1 MHLSPLRTVLGVF
14 LLTACSSTA
23 SIAPSTTT
31 TVVSTHVTDETTTT
45 VTETTTTVVSTHVTD
60 ETTTTATET
69 TTTAGGNV
77 SVLAADDSGY
87 IFDQERLHTFELT
100 LSDEALAQI
109 DRNPSAEEWVLGS
122 LTFEGE
128 TIDRVGIRYKGSIG
142 AWVGCL
148 SDPDWSDPSGHKVC
162 TKLSMKVKVNW
173 DDSNREF
180 HGLRRLQ
187 FHTMNLDPSQM
198 HERLGYWLF
207 REMGVPAPRSVH
219 ARLIVN
225 GTYLGLFA
233 LTEQVDGRFTRHN
246 FDDGTGNLYKEVW
259 PLNWDGETIT
269 NDFEF
274 VEALKTNEDEN
285 PSIELIKNFGSE
297 VKAAG
302 LGEAAEV
309 VDRWMDIDEVLA
321 WAVVDRT
328 IRNDDGPFH
337 WYCFDGCRPHNYYWY
352 EDPTA
357 GTLHLI
363 PWDLDNAFQNIV
375 KDSNPVTPVAD
386 AWGEITADCLPF
398 GYGDWGLM
406 QRSAACDPLFA
417 AWAMF
422 DDDYGRLLNE
432 FLAGPFAEE
441 LVTAQI
447 EAWATQIA
455 DATTEAADIHDD
467 AVSVRKWAGAVKE
480 LLAALDHARSIARS
494 PLDGPDA

>member
-1 MHLSPLRTVLGVF
+1 MHLGPLRTVLGAV
-14 LLTACSSTA
+14 LLASCSSTA

-31 TVVSTHVTDETTTT
+31 TVVSTHVTA
-45 VTETTTTVVSTHVTD
+45 
-60 ETTTTATET
+60 ETTTTAAET
-69 TTTAGGNV
+69 TTTAGGNL
-77 SVLAADDSGY
+77 SALTADDSGY

-187 FHTMNLDPSQM
+187 LHSMNLDPSQM

-225 GTYLGLFA
+225 GTYVGVFA
-233 LTEQVDGRFTRHN
+233 LTEQIDGRFTRHN

-259 PLNWDGETIT
+259 PLHAGYVTGDL
-269 NDFEF
+269 FF

-302 LGEAAEV
+302 PDGAAEV
-309 VDRWMDIDEVLA
+309 VDRWMDVDEVLA

-337 WYCFDGCRPHNYYWY
+337 WYCFGECRPHNYYWY
-352 EDPTA
+352 EEPTA

-386 AWGEITADCLPF
+386 AWGEITRDCQRF
-398 GYGDWGLM
+398 GYGDWGLL
-406 QRSAACDPLFA
+406 QRSAACDPVFA
-417 AWAMF
+417 AWATF
-422 DDDYGRLLNE
+422 DDDYRRLLDE
-432 FLAGPFAEE
+432 FLDGPFAEE
-441 LVTAQI
+441 LVTAQV
-447 EAWATQIA
+447 EAWVAQIA
-455 DATTEAADIHDD
+455 DATTEAAAAHDD
-467 AVSVRKWAGAVKE
+467 AVSVRKWTGAVDE
-480 LLAALDHARSIARS
+480 LLAALDHARSVARK
-494 PLDGPDA
+494 PRDGPAA

>member
-1 MHLSPLRTVLGVF
+1 MNLGPLRTVLGAV
-14 LLTACSSTA
+14 LLASCSSTA

-31 TVVSTHVTDETTTT
+31 TVVSTHVTA
-45 VTETTTTVVSTHVTD
+45 
-60 ETTTTATET
+60 ETTTTAAET
-69 TTTAGGNV
+69 TTTAGGNL
-77 SVLAADDSGY
+77 SALTADDSGY

-148 SDPDWSDPSGHKVC
+148 SDPDWTDPSGHKVC

-187 FHTMNLDPSQM
+187 LHNMNLDPSQM

-225 GTYLGLFA
+225 GTYVGVFA
-233 LTEQVDGRFTRHN
+233 LTEQIDGRFTRHN

-259 PLNWDGETIT
+259 PLHAGYVTGDL
-269 NDFEF
+269 FF

-302 LGEAAEV
+302 PDGAAEV
-309 VDRWMDIDEVLA
+309 VDRWMDVDEVLA

-337 WYCFDGCRPHNYYWY
+337 WYCFGECRPHNYYWY
-352 EDPTA
+352 EEPTA

-386 AWGEITADCLPF
+386 AWGEITRDCQRF
-398 GYGDWGLM
+398 GYGDWGLL
-406 QRSAACDPLFA
+406 QRSAACDPVFA
-417 AWAMF
+417 AWATF
-422 DDDYGRLLNE
+422 DDDYRRLLDE
-432 FLAGPFAEE
+432 FLDGPFAEE
-441 LVTAQI
+441 LVTAQV
-447 EAWATQIA
+447 EAWVAQIA
-455 DATTEAADIHDD
+455 DATTEAADAHDD
-467 AVSVRKWAGAVKE
+467 AVSVRKWTGAVDE
-480 LLAALDHARSIARS
+480 LLAALDHARSVARK
-494 PLDGPDA
+494 PRDGPAA

>member
-1 MHLSPLRTVLGVF
+1 MNLGPLRTVLGAV
-14 LLTACSSTA
+14 LLASCSSTA

-31 TVVSTHVTDETTTT
+31 TVVSTHVTA
-45 VTETTTTVVSTHVTD
+45 
-60 ETTTTATET
+60 ETTTTAAET
-69 TTTAGGNV
+69 TTTAGRNL
-77 SVLAADDSGY
+77 SALTADDSGY

-148 SDPDWSDPSGHKVC
+148 SDPDWTDPSGHKVC

-187 FHTMNLDPSQM
+187 LHNMNLDPSQM

-225 GTYLGLFA
+225 GTYVGVFA
-233 LTEQVDGRFTRHN
+233 LTEQIDGRFTRHN

-259 PLNWDGETIT
+259 PLHAGYVTGDL
-269 NDFEF
+269 FF

-302 LGEAAEV
+302 PDGAAEV
-309 VDRWMDIDEVLA
+309 VDRWMDVDEVLA

-337 WYCFDGCRPHNYYWY
+337 WYCFGECRPHNYYWY
-352 EDPTA
+352 EEPTA

-386 AWGEITADCLPF
+386 AWGEITRDCQRF
-398 GYGDWGLM
+398 GYGDWGLL
-406 QRSAACDPLFA
+406 QRSAACDPVFA
-417 AWAMF
+417 AWATF
-422 DDDYGRLLNE
+422 DDDYGRLLDE
-432 FLAGPFAEE
+432 FLDGPFAEE
-441 LVTAQI
+441 LVTAQV
-447 EAWATQIA
+447 EAWVAQIA
-455 DATTEAADIHDD
+455 DATTEAAAAHDD
-467 AVSVRKWAGAVKE
+467 AVSVRKWTGAVDE
-480 LLAALDHARSIARS
+480 LLAALDHARSVARK
-494 PLDGPDA
+494 PRDGPGA

>member
-1 MHLSPLRTVLGVF
+1 MNLGPLRTVLGAV
-14 LLTACSSTA
+14 LLASCSSTA

-31 TVVSTHVTDETTTT
+31 TVVSTHVTA
-45 VTETTTTVVSTHVTD
+45 
-60 ETTTTATET
+60 ETTTTAAET
-69 TTTAGGNV
+69 TTTAGGNL
-77 SVLAADDSGY
+77 SALTADDSGY

-148 SDPDWSDPSGHKVC
+148 SDPDWTDPSGHKVC

-187 FHTMNLDPSQM
+187 LHNMNLDPSQM

-225 GTYLGLFA
+225 GTYVGVFA
-233 LTEQVDGRFTRHN
+233 LTEQIDGRFTRHN

-259 PLNWDGETIT
+259 PLHAGYVTGDL
-269 NDFEF
+269 FF

-302 LGEAAEV
+302 PDGAAEV
-309 VDRWMDIDEVLA
+309 VDRWMDVDEVLA

-337 WYCFDGCRPHNYYWY
+337 WYCFGECRPHNYYWY
-352 EDPTA
+352 EEPTA

-386 AWGEITADCLPF
+386 AWGEITRDCQRF
-398 GYGDWGLM
+398 GYGDWGLL
-406 QRSAACDPLFA
+406 QRSAACDPVFA
-417 AWAMF
+417 AWATF
-422 DDDYGRLLNE
+422 DDDYRRLLDE
-432 FLAGPFAEE
+432 FLDGPFAEE
-441 LVTAQI
+441 LVTAQV
-447 EAWATQIA
+447 EAWVAQIA
-455 DATTEAADIHDD
+455 DATTEAAAAHDD
-467 AVSVRKWAGAVKE
+467 AVSVRKWTGAVDE
-480 LLAALDHARSIARS
+480 LLAALDHARSVVRK
-494 PLDGPDA
+494 PRDGPAA

>member
-1 MHLSPLRTVLGVF
+1 MNLGPLRTVLGAV
-14 LLTACSSTA
+14 LLASCSSTA

-31 TVVSTHVTDETTTT
+31 TVVSTHVTA
-45 VTETTTTVVSTHVTD
+45 
-60 ETTTTATET
+60 ETTTTAAET
-69 TTTAGGNV
+69 TTTAGRNL
-77 SVLAADDSGY
+77 SALTADDSGY

-187 FHTMNLDPSQM
+187 FHNMNLDPSQM

-225 GTYLGLFA
+225 GTYVGVFA
-233 LTEQVDGRFTRHN
+233 LTEQIDGRFTRHN

-259 PLNWDGETIT
+259 PLHAGYVTGDL
-269 NDFEF
+269 FF

-302 LGEAAEV
+302 PDGAAEV
-309 VDRWMDIDEVLA
+309 VDRWMDVDEVLA

-337 WYCFDGCRPHNYYWY
+337 WYCFGECRPHNYYWY
-352 EDPTA
+352 EEPTA

-386 AWGEITADCLPF
+386 AWGEITRDCQRF
-398 GYGDWGLM
+398 GYGDWGLL
-406 QRSAACDPLFA
+406 QRSAACDPVFA
-417 AWAMF
+417 AWATF
-422 DDDYGRLLNE
+422 DDDHRRLLDE
-432 FLAGPFAEE
+432 FLDGPFADE
-441 LVTAQI
+441 LVTAQV
-447 EAWATQIA
+447 EAWVAQIA
-455 DATTEAADIHDD
+455 DATTEAADAHDD
-467 AVSVRKWAGAVKE
+467 AVSVRKWTGAVDG
-480 LLAALDHARSIARS
+480 LLAALDHARSVARK
-494 PLDGPDA
+494 PRDGPGA

>member
-1 MHLSPLRTVLGVF
+1 MNLGPLRTVLGAV
-14 LLTACSSTA
+14 LLASCSSTA

-31 TVVSTHVTDETTTT
+31 TVVSTHVTA
-45 VTETTTTVVSTHVTD
+45 
-60 ETTTTATET
+60 ETTTTAAET
-69 TTTAGGNV
+69 TTTAGRNL
-77 SVLAADDSGY
+77 SALTADDSGY

-128 TIDRVGIRYKGSIG
+128 TFDRVGIRYKGSIG

-148 SDPDWSDPSGHKVC
+148 SDPDWTDPSGHKVC

-187 FHTMNLDPSQM
+187 FHNMNLDPSQM

-225 GTYLGLFA
+225 GTYTGVFA
-233 LTEQVDGRFTRHN
+233 LTEQIDGRFTRHN

-259 PLNWDGETIT
+259 PLHAGYVTGDLY
-269 NDFEF
+269 F

-285 PSIELIKNFGSE
+285 PSIEIIKNFGSE

-302 LGEAAEV
+302 PDGAAEV
-309 VDRWMDIDEVLA
+309 VDRWMDVDEVLA

-337 WYCFDGCRPHNYYWY
+337 WYCFGECRP
-352 EDPTA
+352 
-357 GTLHLI
+357 LSLI
-363 PWDLDNAFQNIV
+363 HI
-375 KDSNPVTPVAD
+375 
-386 AWGEITADCLPF
+386 
-398 GYGDWGLM
+398 
-406 QRSAACDPLFA
+406 
-417 AWAMF
+417 
-422 DDDYGRLLNE
+422 
-432 FLAGPFAEE
+432 
-441 LVTAQI
+441 
-447 EAWATQIA
+447 
-455 DATTEAADIHDD
+455 
-467 AVSVRKWAGAVKE
+467 
-480 LLAALDHARSIARS
+480 
-494 PLDGPDA
+494 

>member
-1 MHLSPLRTVLGVF
+1 MHLGPLRTVLGAV
-14 LLTACSSTA
+14 LLASCSSTA

-31 TVVSTHVTDETTTT
+31 T
-45 VTETTTTVVSTHVTD
+45 
-60 ETTTTATET
+60 
-69 TTTAGGNV
+69 AGGNL
-77 SVLAADDSGY
+77 SALTADDSGY

-187 FHTMNLDPSQM
+187 FHSMNLDPSQM

-225 GTYLGLFA
+225 GTYMGVFA
-233 LTEQVDGRFTRHN
+233 FTEQIDGRFTRHN

-259 PLNWDGETIT
+259 PLHAGYVTGDL
-269 NDFEF
+269 FF

-302 LGEAAEV
+302 PDGAAEV
-309 VDRWMDIDEVLA
+309 VDRWMDVDEVLA

-337 WYCFDGCRPHNYYWY
+337 WYCFGECRPHNYYWY
-352 EDPTA
+352 EEPTA

-386 AWGEITADCLPF
+386 AWGEITRDCQRF
-398 GYGDWGLM
+398 GYGDWGLL
-406 QRSAACDPLFA
+406 QRSAACDPVFA
-417 AWAMF
+417 AWATF
-422 DDDYGRLLNE
+422 DDDYRRLLDE
-432 FLAGPFAEE
+432 FLDGPFAEE
-441 LVTAQI
+441 LVTAQV
-447 EAWATQIA
+447 EAWVAQIA
-455 DATTEAADIHDD
+455 DATTEAADAHDD
-467 AVSVRKWAGAVKE
+467 AVSVRKWTGAVDE
-480 LLAALDHARSIARS
+480 LLAALDHARSVARK
-494 PLDGPDA
+494 PRDGPGA

>member
-1 MHLSPLRTVLGVF
+1 MNLGPLRTVLGAV
-14 LLTACSSTA
+14 LLASCSSTA

-31 TVVSTHVTDETTTT
+31 TVVSTHVTA
-45 VTETTTTVVSTHVTD
+45 
-60 ETTTTATET
+60 ETTTTAAET
-69 TTTAGGNV
+69 TTTAGRNL
-77 SVLAADDSGY
+77 SALTADDSGY

-187 FHTMNLDPSQM
+187 FHSMNLDPSQM

-225 GTYLGLFA
+225 GTYVGVFA
-233 LTEQVDGRFTRHN
+233 LTEQIDGRFTRHN

-259 PLNWDGETIT
+259 PLHAGYVTGDL
-269 NDFEF
+269 FF
-274 VEALKTNEDEN
+274 VEALRTNEDEN

-302 LGEAAEV
+302 PDGAAEV
-309 VDRWMDIDEVLA
+309 VDRWMDVDEVLA

-337 WYCFDGCRPHNYYWY
+337 WYCFGECRPHNYYWY
-352 EDPTA
+352 EEPTA

-375 KDSNPVTPVAD
+375 IDYNPVTPVAD
-386 AWGEITADCLPF
+386 AWGEITRDCQRF
-398 GYGDWGLM
+398 GYGDWGLL
-406 QRSAACDPLFA
+406 QRSAACDPVFA
-417 AWAMF
+417 AWATF
-422 DDDYGRLLNE
+422 DDDYGRLLDE
-432 FLAGPFAEE
+432 FLDGPFAEE
-441 LVTAQI
+441 LVTAQV
-447 EAWATQIA
+447 EAWVAQIA
-455 DATTEAADIHDD
+455 DATTEAAAAHDD
-467 AVSVRKWAGAVKE
+467 AVSVRKWTGAVDE
-480 LLAALDHARSIARS
+480 LLAALDHARSVARK
-494 PLDGPDA
+494 PRDGPGA

>member
-1 MHLSPLRTVLGVF
+1 MNLGPLRTVLGAV
-14 LLTACSSTA
+14 LLASCSSTA

-31 TVVSTHVTDETTTT
+31 TVVSTHVTA
-45 VTETTTTVVSTHVTD
+45 
-60 ETTTTATET
+60 ETTTTAAET
-69 TTTAGGNV
+69 TTTAGRNL
-77 SVLAADDSGY
+77 SALTADDSGY

-148 SDPDWSDPSGHKVC
+148 SDPDWTDPSGHKVC

-187 FHTMNLDPSQM
+187 FHNMNLDPSQM

-225 GTYLGLFA
+225 GTYVGVFA
-233 LTEQVDGRFTRHN
+233 LTEQIDGRFTRHN

-259 PLNWDGETIT
+259 PLHAGYVTGDL
-269 NDFEF
+269 FF

-302 LGEAAEV
+302 PDGAAEV
-309 VDRWMDIDEVLA
+309 VDRWMDVDEVLA

-337 WYCFDGCRPHNYYWY
+337 WYCFGECRPHNYYWY
-352 EDPTA
+352 EEPTA

-386 AWGEITADCLPF
+386 AWGEITRDCQRF
-398 GYGDWGLM
+398 GYGDWGLL
-406 QRSAACDPLFA
+406 QRSAACDPVFA
-417 AWAMF
+417 AWATF
-422 DDDYGRLLNE
+422 DDDYRRLLDE
-432 FLAGPFAEE
+432 FLDGPFAEE
-441 LVTAQI
+441 LVTAQV
-447 EAWATQIA
+447 EAWVAQIA
-455 DATTEAADIHDD
+455 DATTEAADAHDD
-467 AVSVRKWAGAVKE
+467 AVSVRKWTGAVDE
-480 LLAALDHARSIARS
+480 LLAALDHARSVARK
-494 PLDGPDA
+494 PRDGPGA

>member
-1 MHLSPLRTVLGVF
+1 MHLGPLRTVLGAV
-14 LLTACSSTA
+14 LLASCSSTA

-31 TVVSTHVTDETTTT
+31 TVVSTHVTA
-45 VTETTTTVVSTHVTD
+45 
-60 ETTTTATET
+60 ETTTTAAET
-69 TTTAGGNV
+69 TTTAGGNL
-77 SVLAADDSGY
+77 SALTADDSGY

-187 FHTMNLDPSQM
+187 FHSMNLDPSQM

-225 GTYLGLFA
+225 GTYVGVFA
-233 LTEQVDGRFTRHN
+233 LTEQIDGRFTRHN

-259 PLNWDGETIT
+259 PLHAGYVTGDL
-269 NDFEF
+269 FF

-302 LGEAAEV
+302 PDGAAEV
-309 VDRWMDIDEVLA
+309 VDRWMDVDEVLA

-352 EDPTA
+352 EEPTA

-386 AWGEITADCLPF
+386 AWGEITRDCRRF
-398 GYGDWGLM
+398 GYGDWGLL
-406 QRSAACDPLFA
+406 QRSAACDPVFA
-417 AWAMF
+417 AWATF
-422 DDDYGRLLNE
+422 DDDYRRLLDE
-432 FLAGPFAEE
+432 FLDGPFAEE
-441 LVTAQI
+441 LVTAQV
-447 EAWATQIA
+447 EAWVAQIA
-455 DATTEAADIHDD
+455 DATTEAAAAHDD
-467 AVSVRKWAGAVKE
+467 AVSVRKWTGAVDE
-480 LLAALDHARSIARS
+480 LLAALDHARSVARK
-494 PLDGPDA
+494 PRDGPGA

>member
-1 MHLSPLRTVLGVF
+1 MNLGPLRTVLGAV
-14 LLTACSSTA
+14 LLASCSSTA

-31 TVVSTHVTDETTTT
+31 TVVSTHVTA
-45 VTETTTTVVSTHVTD
+45 
-60 ETTTTATET
+60 ETTTTAAET
-69 TTTAGGNV
+69 TTTAGRNL
-77 SVLAADDSGY
+77 SALTADDSGY

-187 FHTMNLDPSQM
+187 FHSMNLDPSQM

-225 GTYLGLFA
+225 GTYVGVFA
-233 LTEQVDGRFTRHN
+233 LTEQIDGRFTRHN

-259 PLNWDGETIT
+259 PLHAGYVTGDL
-269 NDFEF
+269 FF

-302 LGEAAEV
+302 PDGAAEV
-309 VDRWMDIDEVLA
+309 VDRWMDVDEVLA

-337 WYCFDGCRPHNYYWY
+337 WYCFGECRPHNYYWY
-352 EDPTA
+352 EEPTA

-386 AWGEITADCLPF
+386 AWGEITRDCQRF
-398 GYGDWGLM
+398 GYGDWGLL
-406 QRSAACDPLFA
+406 QRSAACDPVFA
-417 AWAMF
+417 AWATF
-422 DDDYGRLLNE
+422 DDDYRRLLDE
-432 FLAGPFAEE
+432 FLDGPFAEE
-441 LVTAQI
+441 LVTAQV
-447 EAWATQIA
+447 EAWVAQIA
-455 DATTEAADIHDD
+455 DATTEAAAAHDD
-467 AVSVRKWAGAVKE
+467 AVSVRKWTGAVDE
-480 LLAALDHARSIARS
+480 LLAALDHARSVARK
-494 PLDGPDA
+494 PRDGPGA

>member
-1 MHLSPLRTVLGVF
+1 MHLGPLRTVLGAV
-14 LLTACSSTA
+14 LLASCSSTA

-31 TVVSTHVTDETTTT
+31 TVVSTHVTA
-45 VTETTTTVVSTHVTD
+45 
-60 ETTTTATET
+60 ETTTTAAET
-69 TTTAGGNV
+69 TTTAGGNL
-77 SVLAADDSGY
+77 SALIADDSGY
-87 IFDQERLHTFELT
+87 IFDQERLQTFELT

-148 SDPDWSDPSGHKVC
+148 SDPDWTDPSGHKVC

-187 FHTMNLDPSQM
+187 LHNMNLDPSQM

-225 GTYLGLFA
+225 GTYVGVFA
-233 LTEQVDGRFTRHN
+233 LTEQIDGRFTRHN

-259 PLNWDGETIT
+259 PLHAGYVTGDL
-269 NDFEF
+269 FF

-302 LGEAAEV
+302 PDGAAEV
-309 VDRWMDIDEVLA
+309 VDRWMDVDEVLA

-337 WYCFDGCRPHNYYWY
+337 WYCFGECRPHNYYWY
-352 EDPTA
+352 EEPTA

-386 AWGEITADCLPF
+386 AWGEITRDCQRF
-398 GYGDWGLM
+398 GYGDWGLL
-406 QRSAACDPLFA
+406 QRSAACDPVFA
-417 AWAMF
+417 AWATF
-422 DDDYGRLLNE
+422 DDDYRRLLDE
-432 FLAGPFAEE
+432 FLDGPFAEE
-441 LVTAQI
+441 LVTAQV
-447 EAWATQIA
+447 EAWVAQIA
-455 DATTEAADIHDD
+455 DATTEAAAAHDD
-467 AVSVRKWAGAVKE
+467 AVSVRKWTGAVDE
-480 LLAALDHARSIARS
+480 LLAALDHARSVARK
-494 PLDGPDA
+494 PRDGPAA

>member
-1 MHLSPLRTVLGVF
+1 MHLGPLRTLFWAF
-14 LLTACSSTA
+14 LLVACSSTA
-23 SIAPSTTT
+23 AETIT
-31 TVVSTHVTDETTTT
+31 TVVSTRVTADTTTT
-45 VTETTTTVVSTHVTD
+45 VAETVTNAVGNSSAL
-60 ETTTTATET
+60 TAD
-69 TTTAGGNV
+69 NSSYV
-77 SVLAADDSGY
+77 
-87 IFDQERLHTFELT
+87 FDQERLHTFELT

-148 SDPDWSDPSGHKVC
+148 SDPNWSDPSGHRVC

-173 DDSNREF
+173 DDSTREF

-187 FHTMNLDPSQM
+187 FHSMNLDPSQM

-225 GTYLGLFA
+225 GTYVGVFA
-233 LTEQVDGRFTRHN
+233 LTEQIDGRFTRHN

-259 PLNWDGETIT
+259 PFKGSSNTIT
-269 NDFEF
+269 PDFEF
-274 VEALKTNEDEN
+274 MRALKTYEDEN

-302 LGEAAEV
+302 PDGAAEV
-309 VDRWMDIDEVLA
+309 VDRWMDVDEVLA
-321 WAVVDRT
+321 WAVVDRI

-337 WYCFDGCRPHNYYWY
+337 WYCFDECRPHNYYWY
-352 EDPTA
+352 EEPTT

-363 PWDLDNAFQNIV
+363 PWDLDNAFMNIV

-386 AWGEITADCLPF
+386 AWGGVTANCLPF
-398 GYGDWGLM
+398 GYGDWGLS

-417 AWAMF
+417 AWATF

-432 FLAGPFAEE
+432 FLDGPFAEE

-447 EAWATQIA
+447 EAWVAQIA
-455 DATTEAADIHDD
+455 DATTQAADAHDD
-467 AVSVRKWAGAVKE
+467 AVPVRKWTDAVDE
-480 LLAALDHARSIARS
+480 LLAALDHARSIART
-494 PLDGPDA
+494 PRDAPDA

>member
-1 MHLSPLRTVLGVF
+1 MHLGPLRTVLGAV
-14 LLTACSSTA
+14 LLASCSSTA

-31 TVVSTHVTDETTTT
+31 TVVSTHVTA
-45 VTETTTTVVSTHVTD
+45 
-60 ETTTTATET
+60 ETTTTAAET
-69 TTTAGGNV
+69 TTTAGGNL
-77 SVLAADDSGY
+77 SALTADDSGY

-148 SDPDWSDPSGHKVC
+148 SDPDWTDPSGHKVC

-187 FHTMNLDPSQM
+187 FHNMNLDPSQM

-225 GTYLGLFA
+225 GTYVGVFA
-233 LTEQVDGRFTRHN
+233 LTEQIDGRFTRHN

-259 PLNWDGETIT
+259 PLHAGYVTGDL
-269 NDFEF
+269 FF

-302 LGEAAEV
+302 PDGAAEV
-309 VDRWMDIDEVLA
+309 VDRWMDVDEVLA

-337 WYCFDGCRPHNYYWY
+337 WYCFGECRPHNYYWY
-352 EDPTA
+352 EEPTA

-386 AWGEITADCLPF
+386 AWGEITRDCQRF
-398 GYGDWGLM
+398 GYGDWGLL
-406 QRSAACDPLFA
+406 QRSAACDPVFA
-417 AWAMF
+417 AWATF
-422 DDDYGRLLNE
+422 DDDYRRLLDE
-432 FLAGPFAEE
+432 FLDGPFAEE
-441 LVTAQI
+441 LVTAQV
-447 EAWATQIA
+447 EAWVAQIA
-455 DATTEAADIHDD
+455 DATTEAADAHDD
-467 AVSVRKWAGAVKE
+467 AVSVRKWTGAVDE
-480 LLAALDHARSIARS
+480 LLAALDHARSVARK
-494 PLDGPDA
+494 PRDGPGA

>member
-1 MHLSPLRTVLGVF
+1 MHLGPLRTVLGAV
-14 LLTACSSTA
+14 LLASCSSTA

-31 TVVSTHVTDETTTT
+31 TVVSTHVTA
-45 VTETTTTVVSTHVTD
+45 
-60 ETTTTATET
+60 ETTTTAAEA
-69 TTTAGGNV
+69 TTTAGGNL
-77 SVLAADDSGY
+77 SALTADDSGY

-187 FHTMNLDPSQM
+187 LHSMNLDPSQM

-225 GTYLGLFA
+225 GTYVGVFA
-233 LTEQVDGRFTRHN
+233 LTEQIDGRFTRHN

-259 PLNWDGETIT
+259 PLHAGYVTGDL
-269 NDFEF
+269 FF

-302 LGEAAEV
+302 PDGAAEV
-309 VDRWMDIDEVLA
+309 VDRWMDVDEVLA

-337 WYCFDGCRPHNYYWY
+337 WYCFGECRPHNYYWY
-352 EDPTA
+352 EEPTA

-386 AWGEITADCLPF
+386 AWGEITRDCQRF
-398 GYGDWGLM
+398 GYGDWGLL
-406 QRSAACDPLFA
+406 QRSAACDPVFA
-417 AWAMF
+417 AWATF
-422 DDDYGRLLNE
+422 DDDYRRLLDE
-432 FLAGPFAEE
+432 FLDGPFAEE
-441 LVTAQI
+441 LVTAQV
-447 EAWATQIA
+447 EAWVAQIA
-455 DATTEAADIHDD
+455 DATTEAADAHDD
-467 AVSVRKWAGAVKE
+467 AVSVRKWTGAVDE
-480 LLAALDHARSIARS
+480 LLAALDHARSVARK
-494 PLDGPDA
+494 PRDGPGA

>member
-1 MHLSPLRTVLGVF
+1 MHLGPLRTVLGAV
-14 LLTACSSTA
+14 LLASCSSTA

-31 TVVSTHVTDETTTT
+31 T
-45 VTETTTTVVSTHVTD
+45 
-60 ETTTTATET
+60 
-69 TTTAGGNV
+69 AGGNL
-77 SVLAADDSGY
+77 SALTADDSGY

-187 FHTMNLDPSQM
+187 FHSMNLDPSQM

-225 GTYLGLFA
+225 GTYVGVFA
-233 LTEQVDGRFTRHN
+233 LTEQIDGRFTRHN

-259 PLNWDGETIT
+259 PLHAGYVTGDL
-269 NDFEF
+269 FF

-302 LGEAAEV
+302 PDGAAEV
-309 VDRWMDIDEVLA
+309 VDRWMDVDEVLA

-337 WYCFDGCRPHNYYWY
+337 WYCFGECRPHNYYWY
-352 EDPTA
+352 EEPTA

-386 AWGEITADCLPF
+386 AWGEITRDCQRF
-398 GYGDWGLM
+398 GYGDWGLL
-406 QRSAACDPLFA
+406 QRSAACDPVFA
-417 AWAMF
+417 AWATF
-422 DDDYGRLLNE
+422 DDDYRRLLDE
-432 FLAGPFAEE
+432 FLDGPFAEE
-441 LVTAQI
+441 LVTAQV
-447 EAWATQIA
+447 EAWVAQIA
-455 DATTEAADIHDD
+455 DATTEAADAHDD
-467 AVSVRKWAGAVKE
+467 AVSVRKWTGAVDE
-480 LLAALDHARSIARS
+480 LLAALDHARSVARK
-494 PLDGPDA
+494 PRDGPGA

>member
-1 MHLSPLRTVLGVF
+1 MNLGPLRTVLGAV
-14 LLTACSSTA
+14 LLASCSSTA

-31 TVVSTHVTDETTTT
+31 TVVSTHVTA
-45 VTETTTTVVSTHVTD
+45 
-60 ETTTTATET
+60 ETTTTAAET
-69 TTTAGGNV
+69 TTTAGRNL
-77 SVLAADDSGY
+77 SALTADDSGY

-187 FHTMNLDPSQM
+187 FHSMNLDPSQM

-225 GTYLGLFA
+225 GTYVGVFA
-233 LTEQVDGRFTRHN
+233 LTEQIDGRFTRHN

-259 PLNWDGETIT
+259 PLHAGYVTGDL
-269 NDFEF
+269 FF

-302 LGEAAEV
+302 PDGAAEV
-309 VDRWMDIDEVLA
+309 VDRWMDVDEVLA

-337 WYCFDGCRPHNYYWY
+337 WYCFGECRPHNYYWY
-352 EDPTA
+352 EEPTA

-375 KDSNPVTPVAD
+375 IDYNPVTPVAD
-386 AWGEITADCLPF
+386 AWGEITRDCQRF
-398 GYGDWGLM
+398 GYGDWGLL
-406 QRSAACDPLFA
+406 QRSAACDPVFA
-417 AWAMF
+417 AWATF
-422 DDDYGRLLNE
+422 DDDYGRLLAE
-432 FLAGPFAEE
+432 FLDGPFAEE
-441 LVTAQI
+441 LVTAQV
-447 EAWATQIA
+447 EAWVAQIA
-455 DATTEAADIHDD
+455 DATTEAAAVHDD
-467 AVSVRKWAGAVKE
+467 AVSVRKWTGAVDE
-480 LLAALDHARSIARS
+480 LLAALDHARSVARK
-494 PLDGPDA
+494 PRDGPGA

>member
-1 MHLSPLRTVLGVF
+1 MNLGPLRTVLGAV
-14 LLTACSSTA
+14 LLASCSSTA

-31 TVVSTHVTDETTTT
+31 TVVSTHVTA
-45 VTETTTTVVSTHVTD
+45 
-60 ETTTTATET
+60 ETTTTAAET
-69 TTTAGGNV
+69 TTTAGRNL
-77 SVLAADDSGY
+77 SALTADDSGY

-148 SDPDWSDPSGHKVC
+148 SDPDWTDPSGHKVC

-187 FHTMNLDPSQM
+187 FHNMNLDPSQM

-225 GTYLGLFA
+225 GTYMGVFA
-233 LTEQVDGRFTRHN
+233 LTEQIDGRFTRHN

-259 PLNWDGETIT
+259 PLHAGYVTGDLY
-269 NDFEF
+269 F

-285 PSIELIKNFGSE
+285 PSIEIIKNFGSE

-302 LGEAAEV
+302 PDGAAEV
-309 VDRWMDIDEVLA
+309 VDRWMDVDEVLA

-337 WYCFDGCRPHNYYWY
+337 WYCFGECRPHNYYWY
-352 EDPTA
+352 EEPTA

-386 AWGEITADCLPF
+386 AWGEITRDCQRF
-398 GYGDWGLM
+398 GYGDWGLL
-406 QRSAACDPLFA
+406 QRSAACDPVFA
-417 AWAMF
+417 AWATF
-422 DDDYGRLLNE
+422 DDDYGRLLDE
-432 FLAGPFAEE
+432 FLDGPFAEE
-441 LVTAQI
+441 LVTAQV
-447 EAWATQIA
+447 EAWVAQIA
-455 DATTEAADIHDD
+455 DATTEAADAHDD
-467 AVSVRKWAGAVKE
+467 AVSVRKWTGAVDG
-480 LLAALDHARSIARS
+480 LLAALDHARSVARK
-494 PLDGPDA
+494 PRDGPGA

>member
-1 MHLSPLRTVLGVF
+1 MNLGPLRTVLGAV
-14 LLTACSSTA
+14 LLASCSSTA

-31 TVVSTHVTDETTTT
+31 T
-45 VTETTTTVVSTHVTD
+45 
-60 ETTTTATET
+60 
-69 TTTAGGNV
+69 AGGNL
-77 SVLAADDSGY
+77 SALTADDSGY

-148 SDPDWSDPSGHKVC
+148 SDPDWTDPSGHKVC

-187 FHTMNLDPSQM
+187 FHNMNLDPSQM

-225 GTYLGLFA
+225 GTYMGVFA
-233 LTEQVDGRFTRHN
+233 FTEQIDGRFTRHN

-259 PLNWDGETIT
+259 PLHAGYVTGDLY
-269 NDFEF
+269 F

-285 PSIELIKNFGSE
+285 PSIEIIKNFGSE

-302 LGEAAEV
+302 PDGAAEV
-309 VDRWMDIDEVLA
+309 VDRWMDVDEVLA

-337 WYCFDGCRPHNYYWY
+337 WYCFGECRPHNYYWY
-352 EDPTA
+352 EEPTA

-375 KDSNPVTPVAD
+375 IDYNPVTPVAD
-386 AWGEITADCLPF
+386 AWGEITRDCQRF
-398 GYGDWGLM
+398 GYGDWGLL
-406 QRSAACDPLFA
+406 QRSAACDPVFA
-417 AWAMF
+417 AWATF
-422 DDDYGRLLNE
+422 DDDYGRLLDE
-432 FLAGPFAEE
+432 FLDGPFAEE
-441 LVTAQI
+441 LVTAQV
-447 EAWATQIA
+447 EAWVAQIA
-455 DATTEAADIHDD
+455 DATTEAADAHDD
-467 AVSVRKWAGAVKE
+467 AVSVRKWTGAVDG
-480 LLAALDHARSIARS
+480 LLAALDHARSVARK
-494 PLDGPDA
+494 PRDGPGA

>member
-1 MHLSPLRTVLGVF
+1 MNLDPLRTVLGAV
-14 LLTACSSTA
+14 LLASCSSTA

-31 TVVSTHVTDETTTT
+31 TVVSTHVTA
-45 VTETTTTVVSTHVTD
+45 
-60 ETTTTATET
+60 ETTTTAAET
-69 TTTAGGNV
+69 TTTAGGNL
-77 SVLAADDSGY
+77 SALTADDSGY

-148 SDPDWSDPSGHKVC
+148 SDPDWTDPSGHKVC

-187 FHTMNLDPSQM
+187 FHNMNLDPSQM

-225 GTYLGLFA
+225 GTYTGVFA
-233 LTEQVDGRFTRHN
+233 LTEQIDGRFTRHN

-259 PLNWDGETIT
+259 PLHAGYVTGDLY
-269 NDFEF
+269 F

-285 PSIELIKNFGSE
+285 PSIEIIKNFGSE

-302 LGEAAEV
+302 PDGAAEV
-309 VDRWMDIDEVLA
+309 VDRWMDVDEVLA

-337 WYCFDGCRPHNYYWY
+337 WYCFGECRPHNYYWY
-352 EDPTA
+352 EEPTA

-375 KDSNPVTPVAD
+375 IDYNPVTPVAD
-386 AWGEITADCLPF
+386 AWGEITRDCQRF
-398 GYGDWGLM
+398 GYGKWDLP
-406 QRSAACDPLFA
+406 QRSAACDPVFA
-417 AWAMF
+417 AWATF
-422 DDDYGRLLNE
+422 DDDYGRLLDE
-432 FLAGPFAEE
+432 FLDGPFAEE
-441 LVTAQI
+441 LVTAQV
-447 EAWATQIA
+447 EAWMAQIA
-455 DATTEAADIHDD
+455 DATTEAAAAHDD
-467 AVSVRKWAGAVKE
+467 AVSVRKWTGAVDG
-480 LLAALDHARSIARS
+480 LLAALDHARSVARK
-494 PLDGPDA
+494 PRDGPGA

>member
-1 MHLSPLRTVLGVF
+1 MHLGPLRTVLGAV
-14 LLTACSSTA
+14 LLASCSSTA

-31 TVVSTHVTDETTTT
+31 TVVSTHVTA
-45 VTETTTTVVSTHVTD
+45 
-60 ETTTTATET
+60 ETTTTAAET
-69 TTTAGGNV
+69 TTTAGRNL
-77 SVLAADDSGY
+77 SALTADDSGY

-148 SDPDWSDPSGHKVC
+148 SDPDWTDPSGHKVC

-187 FHTMNLDPSQM
+187 LHSMNLDPSQM

-225 GTYLGLFA
+225 GTYVGVFA
-233 LTEQVDGRFTRHN
+233 LTEQIDGRFTRHN

-259 PLNWDGETIT
+259 PLHAGYVTGDL
-269 NDFEF
+269 FF

-302 LGEAAEV
+302 PDGAAEV
-309 VDRWMDIDEVLA
+309 VDRWMDVDEVLA

-337 WYCFDGCRPHNYYWY
+337 WYCFGECRPHNYYWY
-352 EDPTA
+352 EEPTA

-386 AWGEITADCLPF
+386 AWGEITRDCQRF
-398 GYGDWGLM
+398 GYGDWGLL
-406 QRSAACDPLFA
+406 QRSAACDPVFA
-417 AWAMF
+417 AWATF
-422 DDDYGRLLNE
+422 DDDYRRLLDE
-432 FLAGPFAEE
+432 FLDGPFAEE
-441 LVTAQI
+441 LVTAQV
-447 EAWATQIA
+447 EAWVAQIA
-455 DATTEAADIHDD
+455 DATTEAAAAHDD
-467 AVSVRKWAGAVKE
+467 AVSVRKWTGAVDG
-480 LLAALDHARSIARS
+480 LLAALDHARSVARK
-494 PLDGPDA
+494 PRDGPGA

>member
-1 MHLSPLRTVLGVF
+1 MNLGPLRTVLGAV
-14 LLTACSSTA
+14 LLASCSSTA

-31 TVVSTHVTDETTTT
+31 TVVSTHVTA
-45 VTETTTTVVSTHVTD
+45 
-60 ETTTTATET
+60 ETTTTAAET
-69 TTTAGGNV
+69 TTTAGGNL
-77 SVLAADDSGY
+77 SALTADDSGY

-148 SDPDWSDPSGHKVC
+148 SDPDWTDPSGHKVC

-187 FHTMNLDPSQM
+187 LHSMNLDPSQM

-225 GTYLGLFA
+225 GTYVGVFA
-233 LTEQVDGRFTRHN
+233 LTEQIDGRFTRHN

-259 PLNWDGETIT
+259 PLHAGYVTGDL
-269 NDFEF
+269 FF

-302 LGEAAEV
+302 PDGAAEV
-309 VDRWMDIDEVLA
+309 VDRWMDVDEVLA

-337 WYCFDGCRPHNYYWY
+337 WYCFGECRPHNYYWY
-352 EDPTA
+352 EEPTA

-386 AWGEITADCLPF
+386 AWGEITRDCQRF
-398 GYGDWGLM
+398 GYGDWGLL
-406 QRSAACDPLFA
+406 QRSAACDPVFA
-417 AWAMF
+417 AWATF
-422 DDDYGRLLNE
+422 DDDYRRLLDE
-432 FLAGPFAEE
+432 FLDGPFAEE
-441 LVTAQI
+441 LVTAQV
-447 EAWATQIA
+447 EAWVAQIA
-455 DATTEAADIHDD
+455 DATTEAADAHDD
-467 AVSVRKWAGAVKE
+467 AVSVRKWTGAVDG
-480 LLAALDHARSIARS
+480 LLAALDHARSVARK
-494 PLDGPDA
+494 PRDGPGA

>member
-1 MHLSPLRTVLGVF
+1 MNLGPLRTVLGAV
-14 LLTACSSTA
+14 LLASCSSTA

-31 TVVSTHVTDETTTT
+31 TVVSTHVTA
-45 VTETTTTVVSTHVTD
+45 
-60 ETTTTATET
+60 ETTTTAAET
-69 TTTAGGNV
+69 TTTAGGNL
-77 SVLAADDSGY
+77 SALTADDSGY

-187 FHTMNLDPSQM
+187 LHSMNLDPSQM

-225 GTYLGLFA
+225 GTYVGVFA
-233 LTEQVDGRFTRHN
+233 LTEQIDGRFTRHN

-259 PLNWDGETIT
+259 PLHAGYVTGDL
-269 NDFEF
+269 FF

-302 LGEAAEV
+302 PDGAAEV
-309 VDRWMDIDEVLA
+309 VDRWMDVDEVLA

-337 WYCFDGCRPHNYYWY
+337 WYCFGECRPHNYYWY
-352 EDPTA
+352 EEPTA

-375 KDSNPVTPVAD
+375 IDYNPVTPVAD
-386 AWGEITADCLPF
+386 AWGEITRDCQRF
-398 GYGDWGLM
+398 GYGKWDLP
-406 QRSAACDPLFA
+406 QRSAACDPVFA
-417 AWAMF
+417 AWATF
-422 DDDYGRLLNE
+422 DDDHRRLLDE
-432 FLAGPFAEE
+432 FLDGPFAEE
-441 LVTAQI
+441 LVTAQV
-447 EAWATQIA
+447 EAWVAQIA
-455 DATTEAADIHDD
+455 DATTEAADAHDD
-467 AVSVRKWAGAVKE
+467 AVSVRKWTGAVDG
-480 LLAALDHARSIARS
+480 LLAALDHARSVARK
-494 PLDGPDA
+494 PRDGPGA

>member
-1 MHLSPLRTVLGVF
+1 MNLGPLRTVLGAV
-14 LLTACSSTA
+14 LLASCSSTA

-31 TVVSTHVTDETTTT
+31 TVVSTHVTA
-45 VTETTTTVVSTHVTD
+45 
-60 ETTTTATET
+60 ETTTTAAET
-69 TTTAGGNV
+69 TTTAGGNL
-77 SVLAADDSGY
+77 SALTADDSGY

-187 FHTMNLDPSQM
+187 LHSMNLDPSQM

-225 GTYLGLFA
+225 GTYVGVFA
-233 LTEQVDGRFTRHN
+233 LTEQIDGRFTRHN

-259 PLNWDGETIT
+259 PLHAGYVTGDL
-269 NDFEF
+269 FF

-302 LGEAAEV
+302 PDGAAEV
-309 VDRWMDIDEVLA
+309 VDRWMDVDEVLA

-337 WYCFDGCRPHNYYWY
+337 WYCFGECRPHNYYWY
-352 EDPTA
+352 EEPTA

-386 AWGEITADCLPF
+386 AWGEITRDCQRF
-398 GYGDWGLM
+398 GYGDWGLL
-406 QRSAACDPLFA
+406 QRSAACDPVFA
-417 AWAMF
+417 AWATF
-422 DDDYGRLLNE
+422 DDDYGRLLDE
-432 FLAGPFAEE
+432 FLDGPFAEE
-441 LVTAQI
+441 LVTAQV
-447 EAWATQIA
+447 EAWVAQIA
-455 DATTEAADIHDD
+455 DATTEAAAVHDD
-467 AVSVRKWAGAVKE
+467 AVSVRKWTGAVDG
-480 LLAALDHARSIARS
+480 LLAALDHARSVARK
-494 PLDGPDA
+494 PRDGPGA

>member
-1 MHLSPLRTVLGVF
+1 MNLGPLRTVLGAV
-14 LLTACSSTA
+14 LLASCSSTA

-31 TVVSTHVTDETTTT
+31 TVVSTHVTA
-45 VTETTTTVVSTHVTD
+45 
-60 ETTTTATET
+60 ETTTTAAET
-69 TTTAGGNV
+69 TTTAGRNL
-77 SVLAADDSGY
+77 SALTADDSGY

-187 FHTMNLDPSQM
+187 LHNMNLDPSQM

-225 GTYLGLFA
+225 GTYVGVFA
-233 LTEQVDGRFTRHN
+233 LTEQIDGRFTRHN

-259 PLNWDGETIT
+259 PLHAGYVTGDL
-269 NDFEF
+269 FF

-302 LGEAAEV
+302 PDGAAEV
-309 VDRWMDIDEVLA
+309 VDRWMDVDEVLA

-337 WYCFDGCRPHNYYWY
+337 WYCFGECRPHNYYWY
-352 EDPTA
+352 EEPTA

-386 AWGEITADCLPF
+386 AWGEITRDCQRF
-398 GYGDWGLM
+398 GYGDWGLL
-406 QRSAACDPLFA
+406 QRSAACDPVFA
-417 AWAMF
+417 AWATF
-422 DDDYGRLLNE
+422 DDDYRRLLDE
-432 FLAGPFAEE
+432 FLDGPFADE
-441 LVTAQI
+441 LVTAQV
-447 EAWATQIA
+447 EAWVAQIA
-455 DATTEAADIHDD
+455 DATTEAADAHDD
-467 AVSVRKWAGAVKE
+467 AVSVRKWTGAVDE
-480 LLAALDHARSIARS
+480 LLAALDHARSVARK
-494 PLDGPDA
+494 PRDGPGA

>member
-1 MHLSPLRTVLGVF
+1 MHLGPLRTVLGAV
-14 LLTACSSTA
+14 LLASCSSTA

-31 TVVSTHVTDETTTT
+31 TVVSTHVTA
-45 VTETTTTVVSTHVTD
+45 
-60 ETTTTATET
+60 ETTTTAAET
-69 TTTAGGNV
+69 TTTAGRNL
-77 SVLAADDSGY
+77 SALTADDSGY

-187 FHTMNLDPSQM
+187 FHNMNLDPSQM

-225 GTYLGLFA
+225 GTYVGVFA
-233 LTEQVDGRFTRHN
+233 LTEQIDGRFTRHN

-259 PLNWDGETIT
+259 PLHAGYVTGDL
-269 NDFEF
+269 FF

-302 LGEAAEV
+302 PDGAAEV
-309 VDRWMDIDEVLA
+309 VDRWMDVDEVLA

-337 WYCFDGCRPHNYYWY
+337 WYCFGECRPHNYYWY
-352 EDPTA
+352 EEPTA

-386 AWGEITADCLPF
+386 AWGEITRDCQRF
-398 GYGDWGLM
+398 GYGDWGLL
-406 QRSAACDPLFA
+406 QRSAACDPVFA
-417 AWAMF
+417 AWATF
-422 DDDYGRLLNE
+422 DDDYRRLLDE
-432 FLAGPFAEE
+432 FLDGPFAEE
-441 LVTAQI
+441 LVTAQV
-447 EAWATQIA
+447 EAWVAQIA
-455 DATTEAADIHDD
+455 DATTEAADAHDD
-467 AVSVRKWAGAVKE
+467 AVSVRKWTGAVDE
-480 LLAALDHARSIARS
+480 LLAALDHARSVARK
-494 PLDGPDA
+494 PRDGPGA

>member
-1 MHLSPLRTVLGVF
+1 MNLGPLRTVLGAV
-14 LLTACSSTA
+14 LLASCSSTA

-31 TVVSTHVTDETTTT
+31 TVVSTHVTA
-45 VTETTTTVVSTHVTD
+45 
-60 ETTTTATET
+60 ETTTTAAET
-69 TTTAGGNV
+69 TTTAGRNL
-77 SVLAADDSGY
+77 SALTADDSGY

-187 FHTMNLDPSQM
+187 LHSMNLDPSQM

-225 GTYLGLFA
+225 GTYVGVFA
-233 LTEQVDGRFTRHN
+233 LTEQIDGRFTRHN

-259 PLNWDGETIT
+259 PLHAGYVTGDL
-269 NDFEF
+269 FF

-302 LGEAAEV
+302 PDGAAEV
-309 VDRWMDIDEVLA
+309 VDRWMDVDEVLA

-337 WYCFDGCRPHNYYWY
+337 WYCFGECRPHNYYWY
-352 EDPTA
+352 EEPTA

-386 AWGEITADCLPF
+386 AWGEITRDCQRF
-398 GYGDWGLM
+398 GYGKWDLP
-406 QRSAACDPLFA
+406 QRSAACDPVFA
-417 AWAMF
+417 AWATF
-422 DDDYGRLLNE
+422 DDDYGRLLDE
-432 FLAGPFAEE
+432 FLDGPFAEE
-441 LVTAQI
+441 LVTAQV
-447 EAWATQIA
+447 EAWVAQIA
-455 DATTEAADIHDD
+455 DATTEAADAHDD
-467 AVSVRKWAGAVKE
+467 AVSVRKWTGAVDE
-480 LLAALDHARSIARS
+480 LLAALDHARSVARK
-494 PLDGPDA
+494 PRDGPGT

>member
-1 MHLSPLRTVLGVF
+1 MHLGPLRTVLGAV
-14 LLTACSSTA
+14 LLASCSSTA

-31 TVVSTHVTDETTTT
+31 TVVSTHVTA
-45 VTETTTTVVSTHVTD
+45 
-60 ETTTTATET
+60 ETTTTAAET
-69 TTTAGGNV
+69 TTTAGGNL
-77 SVLAADDSGY
+77 SALTADDSGY

-187 FHTMNLDPSQM
+187 LHNMNLDPSQM

-225 GTYLGLFA
+225 GTYVGVFA
-233 LTEQVDGRFTRHN
+233 LTEQIDGRFTRHN

-259 PLNWDGETIT
+259 PLHAGYVTGDL
-269 NDFEF
+269 FF

-302 LGEAAEV
+302 PDGAAEV
-309 VDRWMDIDEVLA
+309 VDRWMDVDEVLA

-337 WYCFDGCRPHNYYWY
+337 WYCFGECRPHNYYWY
-352 EDPTA
+352 EEPTA

-386 AWGEITADCLPF
+386 AWGEITRDCQRF
-398 GYGDWGLM
+398 GYGDWGLL
-406 QRSAACDPLFA
+406 QRSAACDPVFA
-417 AWAMF
+417 AWATF
-422 DDDYGRLLNE
+422 DDDYRRLLDE
-432 FLAGPFAEE
+432 FLDGPFAEE
-441 LVTAQI
+441 LVTAQV
-447 EAWATQIA
+447 EAWVAQIA
-455 DATTEAADIHDD
+455 DATTEAAAAHDD
-467 AVSVRKWAGAVKE
+467 AVSVRKWTGAVDE
-480 LLAALDHARSIARS
+480 LLAALDHARSVARK
-494 PLDGPDA
+494 PRDGPGA

>member
-1 MHLSPLRTVLGVF
+1 LGVF

-45 VTETTTTVVSTHVTD
+45 
-60 ETTTTATET
+60 ATET

-77 SVLAADDSGY
+77 SVLAADGSGY

-187 FHTMNLDPSQM
+187 LHSMNLDPSQI

-225 GTYLGLFA
+225 GTYVGVFA
-233 LTEQVDGRFTRHN
+233 LTEQIDGRFTRHN

-259 PLNWDGETIT
+259 PLHAGYVTGDL
-269 NDFEF
+269 FF

-302 LGEAAEV
+302 PDGAAEV
-309 VDRWMDIDEVLA
+309 VDRWMDVDEVLA

-337 WYCFDGCRPHNYYWY
+337 WYCFGECRPHNYYWY
-352 EDPTA
+352 EEPTA

-386 AWGEITADCLPF
+386 AWGEITRDCQRF
-398 GYGDWGLM
+398 GYGDWGLL
-406 QRSAACDPLFA
+406 QRSAACDPVFA
-417 AWAMF
+417 AWATF
-422 DDDYGRLLNE
+422 DDDYRRLLDE
-432 FLAGPFAEE
+432 FLDGPFAEE
-441 LVTAQI
+441 LVTAQV
-447 EAWATQIA
+447 EAWVAQIA
-455 DATTEAADIHDD
+455 DATTEAADAHDD
-467 AVSVRKWAGAVKE
+467 AVSVRKWTGAVDE
-480 LLAALDHARSIARS
+480 LLAALDHARSVARK
-494 PLDGPDA
+494 PRDGPAA

>member
-1 MHLSPLRTVLGVF
+1 MHLGPLRTVLGAV
-14 LLTACSSTA
+14 LLASCSSTA

-31 TVVSTHVTDETTTT
+31 TVVSTHVTA
-45 VTETTTTVVSTHVTD
+45 
-60 ETTTTATET
+60 ETTTTAAET
-69 TTTAGGNV
+69 TTTAGGNL
-77 SVLAADDSGY
+77 SALTADDSGY

-148 SDPDWSDPSGHKVC
+148 SDPDWTDPSGHKVC

-187 FHTMNLDPSQM
+187 FHNMNLDPSQM

-225 GTYLGLFA
+225 GTYVGVFA
-233 LTEQVDGRFTRHN
+233 LTEQIDGRFTRHN

-259 PLNWDGETIT
+259 PLHAGYVTGDL
-269 NDFEF
+269 FF
-274 VEALKTNEDEN
+274 VEALRTNEDEN

-302 LGEAAEV
+302 PDGAAEV
-309 VDRWMDIDEVLA
+309 VDRWMDVDEVLA

-337 WYCFDGCRPHNYYWY
+337 WYCFGECRPHNYYWY
-352 EDPTA
+352 EEPTA

-386 AWGEITADCLPF
+386 AWGEITRDCQRF
-398 GYGDWGLM
+398 GYGDWGLL
-406 QRSAACDPLFA
+406 QRSAACDPVFA
-417 AWAMF
+417 AWATF
-422 DDDYGRLLNE
+422 DDDYRRLLDE
-432 FLAGPFAEE
+432 FLDGPFAEE
-441 LVTAQI
+441 LVTAQV
-447 EAWATQIA
+447 EAWVAQIA
-455 DATTEAADIHDD
+455 DATTEAADVHDD
-467 AVSVRKWAGAVKE
+467 AVSVRKWTGAVDE
-480 LLAALDHARSIARS
+480 LLAALDHARSVVRK
-494 PLDGPDA
+494 PRDGPAA

>member
-1 MHLSPLRTVLGVF
+1 MHLGPLRTVLGAV
-14 LLTACSSTA
+14 LLASCSSTA

-31 TVVSTHVTDETTTT
+31 TVVSTHVTA
-45 VTETTTTVVSTHVTD
+45 
-60 ETTTTATET
+60 ETTTTAAET
-69 TTTAGGNV
+69 TTTAGGNL
-77 SVLAADDSGY
+77 SALTADDSGY

-148 SDPDWSDPSGHKVC
+148 SDPDWTDPSGHKVC

-187 FHTMNLDPSQM
+187 LHSMNLDPSQM

-225 GTYLGLFA
+225 GTYVGVFA
-233 LTEQVDGRFTRHN
+233 LTEQIDGRFTRHN

-259 PLNWDGETIT
+259 PLHAGYVTGDL
-269 NDFEF
+269 FF

-302 LGEAAEV
+302 PDGAAEV
-309 VDRWMDIDEVLA
+309 VDRWMDVDEVLA

-337 WYCFDGCRPHNYYWY
+337 WYCFGECRPHNYYWY
-352 EDPTA
+352 EEPTA

-386 AWGEITADCLPF
+386 AWGEITRDCQRF
-398 GYGDWGLM
+398 GYGDWGLL
-406 QRSAACDPLFA
+406 QRSAACDPVFA
-417 AWAMF
+417 AWATF
-422 DDDYGRLLNE
+422 DDDYRRLLDE
-432 FLAGPFAEE
+432 FLDGPFAEE
-441 LVTAQI
+441 LVTAQV
-447 EAWATQIA
+447 EAWVAQIA
-455 DATTEAADIHDD
+455 DATTEAAAAHDD
-467 AVSVRKWAGAVKE
+467 AVSVRKWTGAVDE
-480 LLAALDHARSIARS
+480 LLAALDHARSVARK
-494 PLDGPDA
+494 PRDGPGA

>member
-1 MHLSPLRTVLGVF
+1 MNLGPLRTVLGAV
-14 LLTACSSTA
+14 LLASCSSTA

-31 TVVSTHVTDETTTT
+31 TVVSTHVTA
-45 VTETTTTVVSTHVTD
+45 
-60 ETTTTATET
+60 ETTTTAAET
-69 TTTAGGNV
+69 TTTAGGNL
-77 SVLAADDSGY
+77 SALTADDSGY

-148 SDPDWSDPSGHKVC
+148 SDPDWTDPSGHKVC

-187 FHTMNLDPSQM
+187 LHSMNLDPSQM

-225 GTYLGLFA
+225 GTYVGVFA
-233 LTEQVDGRFTRHN
+233 LTEQIDGRFTRHN

-259 PLNWDGETIT
+259 PLHAGYVTGDL
-269 NDFEF
+269 FF

-302 LGEAAEV
+302 PDGAAEV
-309 VDRWMDIDEVLA
+309 VDRWMDVDEVLA

-337 WYCFDGCRPHNYYWY
+337 WYCFGECRPHNYYWY
-352 EDPTA
+352 EEPTA

-386 AWGEITADCLPF
+386 AWGEITRDCQRF
-398 GYGDWGLM
+398 GYGDWGLL
-406 QRSAACDPLFA
+406 QRSAACDPVFA
-417 AWAMF
+417 AWATF
-422 DDDYGRLLNE
+422 DDDYRRLLDE
-432 FLAGPFAEE
+432 FLDGPFAEE
-441 LVTAQI
+441 LVTAQV
-447 EAWATQIA
+447 EAWVAQIA
-455 DATTEAADIHDD
+455 AATTEAADAHDD
-467 AVSVRKWAGAVKE
+467 AVSVRKWTGAVDE
-480 LLAALDHARSIARS
+480 LLAALDHARSVARQ
-494 PLDGPDA
+494 PRDGPGA

>member
-1 MHLSPLRTVLGVF
+1 MHLGPLRTVLGAV
-14 LLTACSSTA
+14 LLASCSSTA

-31 TVVSTHVTDETTTT
+31 TVVSTHVTA
-45 VTETTTTVVSTHVTD
+45 
-60 ETTTTATET
+60 ETTTTAAET
-69 TTTAGGNV
+69 TTTAGRNL
-77 SVLAADDSGY
+77 SALTADDSGY

-148 SDPDWSDPSGHKVC
+148 SDPDWTDPSGHKVC

-187 FHTMNLDPSQM
+187 LHSMNLDPSQM

-225 GTYLGLFA
+225 GTYVGVFA
-233 LTEQVDGRFTRHN
+233 LTEQIDGRFTRHN

-259 PLNWDGETIT
+259 PLHAGYVTGDL
-269 NDFEF
+269 FF

-302 LGEAAEV
+302 PDGAAEV
-309 VDRWMDIDEVLA
+309 VDRWMDVDEVLA

-337 WYCFDGCRPHNYYWY
+337 WYCFGECRPHNYYWY
-352 EDPTA
+352 EEPTA

-386 AWGEITADCLPF
+386 AWGEITRDCQRF
-398 GYGDWGLM
+398 GYGDWGLL
-406 QRSAACDPLFA
+406 QRSAACDPVFA
-417 AWAMF
+417 AWATF
-422 DDDYGRLLNE
+422 DDDYRRLLDE
-432 FLAGPFAEE
+432 FLDGPFAEE
-441 LVTAQI
+441 LVTAQV
-447 EAWATQIA
+447 EAWVAQIA
-455 DATTEAADIHDD
+455 DATTEAAAAHDD
-467 AVSVRKWAGAVKE
+467 AVSVRKWTGAVDE
-480 LLAALDHARSIARS
+480 LLAALDHARSVARK
-494 PLDGPDA
+494 PRDGPGA

>member
-1 MHLSPLRTVLGVF
+1 MNLGPLRTVLGAV
-14 LLTACSSTA
+14 LLASCSSTA

-31 TVVSTHVTDETTTT
+31 TVVSTHVTA
-45 VTETTTTVVSTHVTD
+45 
-60 ETTTTATET
+60 ETTTTAAET
-69 TTTAGGNV
+69 TTTAGRNL
-77 SVLAADDSGY
+77 SALTADDSGY

-148 SDPDWSDPSGHKVC
+148 SDPDWTDPSGHKVC

-187 FHTMNLDPSQM
+187 FHNMNLDPSQM

-225 GTYLGLFA
+225 GTYVGVFA
-233 LTEQVDGRFTRHN
+233 LTEQIDGRFTRHN

-259 PLNWDGETIT
+259 PLHAGYVTGDLY
-269 NDFEF
+269 F

-302 LGEAAEV
+302 PDGAAEV
-309 VDRWMDIDEVLA
+309 VDRWMDVDEVLA

-337 WYCFDGCRPHNYYWY
+337 WYCFGECRPHNYYWY
-352 EDPTA
+352 EEPTA

-386 AWGEITADCLPF
+386 AWGEITRDCQRF
-398 GYGDWGLM
+398 GYGKWDLP
-406 QRSAACDPLFA
+406 QRSAACDPVFA
-417 AWAMF
+417 AWATF
-422 DDDYGRLLNE
+422 DDDYGRLLDE
-432 FLAGPFAEE
+432 FLDGPFAEE
-441 LVTAQI
+441 LVTAQV
-447 EAWATQIA
+447 EAWVAQIA
-455 DATTEAADIHDD
+455 DATTEAAAAHDD
-467 AVSVRKWAGAVKE
+467 AVSVRKWTGAVDE
-480 LLAALDHARSIARS
+480 LLAALDHARSVARK
-494 PLDGPDA
+494 PRDGPGA

>member
-1 MHLSPLRTVLGVF
+1 MNLGPLRTVLGAV
-14 LLTACSSTA
+14 LLASCSSTA

-31 TVVSTHVTDETTTT
+31 TVVSTHVTA
-45 VTETTTTVVSTHVTD
+45 
-60 ETTTTATET
+60 ETTTTAAET
-69 TTTAGGNV
+69 TTTAGGNL
-77 SVLAADDSGY
+77 SALTADDSGY

-148 SDPDWSDPSGHKVC
+148 SDPDWTDPSGHKVC

-187 FHTMNLDPSQM
+187 FHNMNLDPSQM

-225 GTYLGLFA
+225 GTYVGVFA
-233 LTEQVDGRFTRHN
+233 LTEQIDGRFTRHN

-259 PLNWDGETIT
+259 PLHAGYVTGDLY
-269 NDFEF
+269 F

-302 LGEAAEV
+302 PDGAAEV
-309 VDRWMDIDEVLA
+309 VDRWMDVDEVLA

-337 WYCFDGCRPHNYYWY
+337 WYCFGECRPHNYYWY
-352 EDPTA
+352 EEPTA

-386 AWGEITADCLPF
+386 AWGEITRDCQRF
-398 GYGDWGLM
+398 GYGDWGLL
-406 QRSAACDPLFA
+406 QRSAACDPVFA
-417 AWAMF
+417 AWATF
-422 DDDYGRLLNE
+422 DDDYGRLLDE
-432 FLAGPFAEE
+432 FLDGPFAEE
-441 LVTAQI
+441 LVTAQV
-447 EAWATQIA
+447 EAWMAQIA
-455 DATTEAADIHDD
+455 DATTEAAAVHDD
-467 AVSVRKWAGAVKE
+467 AVSVRKWTGAVDG
-480 LLAALDHARSIARS
+480 LLAALDHARSVARK
-494 PLDGPDA
+494 PRDGPGA